1 MQRFAEKLKAARAEA
16 DLSQAALAEQVD
28 VSIRSISA
36 YETGMAI
43 PRGSTM
49 RKLAHAL
56 AVSLEYLTNDEVTDP
71 KAGMAKEIVLEDIR
85 GRYGSKGVAEADML
99 LQRNRALFAGGV
111 LTQDAKDAFFQ
122 AVMTAYVT
130 CKEEAKETFGHKKD
144 EE

>member
-1 MQRFAEKLKAARAEA
+1 MQRFSEKIKAARAEA
-16 DLSQAALAEQVD
+16 GLSQSELAEQVD

-36 YETGMAI
+36 YETGVAM
-43 PRGSTM
+43 PRGTTM
-49 RKLAHAL
+49 RKLARTL

-71 KAGMAKEIVLEDIR
+71 KAGMAKQIVLEDIR
-85 GRYGSKGVAEADML
+85 GRYGNRGVAEADML
-99 LQRNRALFAGGV
+99 LQSNRALFAGGV
-111 LTQDAKDAFFQ
+111 LSQEAKDAFFQ